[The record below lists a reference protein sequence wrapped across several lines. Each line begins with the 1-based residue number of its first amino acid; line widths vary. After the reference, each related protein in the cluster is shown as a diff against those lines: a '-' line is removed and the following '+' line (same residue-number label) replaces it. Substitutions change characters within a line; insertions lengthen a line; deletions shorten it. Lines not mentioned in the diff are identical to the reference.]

1 MRLIA
6 ALASAALALPLLAV
20 AANPQAGAD
29 FVDAKGQSLGKAVL
43 EGGPN
48 GTLIT
53 LELKGLPPGQKAI
66 HIHGVGHCDDGEAG
80 FKHSGSHLNPD
91 SSKHG
96 FLNPEGPDAGDLPNF
111 FVHAD
116 GTAWAQFFA
125 PGANLA
131 KSDQGGHILD
141 DDGAALVIHANRDD
155 HQSQPIGG
163 AGDRIACAVIK
174 AK

>member
-1 MRLIA
+1 MRLTV
-6 ALASAALALPLLAV
+6 ALATAALALPLFAS

-29 FVDAKGQSLGKAVL
+29 FVDAKGQSLGSATL

-48 GTLIT
+48 GTVIT
-53 LELKGLPPGQKAI
+53 VELKGLPPGQKAI
-66 HIHGVGHCDDGEAG
+66 HIHGVGHCDDGAEG

-96 FLNPEGPDAGDLPNF
+96 FLNAEGPDAGDLPNF
-111 FVHAD
+111 YVHAD
-116 GTAWAQFFA
+116 GSAWAQFFA
-125 PGANLA
+125 PGVSL
-131 KSDQGGHILD
+131 DQQILD

-174 AK
+174 GK